1 MACSV
6 LHAYDENK
14 AMVEKQIEED
24 KGRQL
29 SIMNLA
35 VEYDNASTS
44 KDDMRK
50 AYDECNDIPK
60 EQRALIDTF
69 FKQESNKDYE
79 MHNALFR
86 NATKLKKII
95 NKVAWLQQS

>member
-6 LHAYDENK
+6 LRAYDEIK

-24 KGRQL
+24 KGRQI

-44 KDDMRK
+44 KDDLWK
-50 AYDECNDIPK
+50 AYEECNDISQ
-60 EQRALIDTF
+60 EQRALIVTF
-69 FKQESNKDYE
+69 LEETSDKDYE
-79 MHNALFR
+79 MHNA
-86 NATKLKKII
+86 
-95 NKVAWLQQS
+95 